1 MTSWG
6 AKQDSI
12 VFRIDRETPLS
23 LERLTFGMMALGAE
37 YERFVRK
44 EYPKAADHEADL
56 LVQRV
61 TEGSIVIELIGAM
74 QPLFQGMNNAVV
86 FGQFVDLIGAKI
98 GVLAAPRGRLEDTTV
113 GELENLTRMAETVVG
128 DSKGE
133 AEIFAIEYQSETDER
148 QVRAKVVW
156 KAKAAEKVIEN
167 ATSPSRRPSALSSCR
182 PTAPNSTR
190 WSASGSTCASASSR
204 CASST
209 RPTPSSTP
217 AVMPGCAWSPNRIG
231 SGPSAPT
238 PGSRRSRHRL
248 AGMRG
253 ESSFRNLA
261 SCGWATHIQFAPGL
275 RTRMSCVN
283 ARKRDPRPRMSAQGD
298 LGHRASVHARG
309 YSVARQVDPYRR
321 VFCTR

>member
-6 AKQDSI
+6 ARQDSI

-44 EYPKAADHEADL
+44 EHPKAADHEADL

-98 GVLAAPRGRLEDTTV
+98 GTLTAPRGRLKDPTV

-133 AEIFAIEYQSETDER
+133 AEVFAMEYQSETNER
-148 QVRAKVVW
+148 QVQAKVVW
-156 KAKAAEKVIEN
+156 KAKEAEKVIEN
-167 ATSPSRRPSALSSCR
+167 ATSQLREIRDGDANKHNGLLMRLFQTNISEAVPDRSSGEKGIIEALDPKPR
-182 PTAPNSTR
+182 KLIY
-190 WSASGSTCASASSR
+190 ASDLAGQKIK
-204 CASST
+204 
-209 RPTPSSTP
+209 
-217 AVMPGCAWSPNRIG
+217 GAWSDEKLNPYELGFVVDVDVQTVNGKPRAYRI
-231 SGPSAPT
+231 
-238 PGSRRSRHRL
+238 L
-248 AGMRG
+248 
-253 ESSFRNLA
+253 E
-261 SCGWATHIQFAPGL
+261 
-275 RTRMSCVN
+275 
-283 ARKRDPRPRMSAQGD
+283 
-298 LGHRASVHARG
+298 VH
-309 YSVARQVDPYRR
+309 DIFPLDEED
-321 VFCTR
+321 